1 MSILH
6 DINALI
12 ERKQLIF
19 MVFIYKKLR
28 TILFPSLKTRDKIAE
43 KMADKMAEKTYKK
56 NKIKET
62 ADPNL
67 NDLEINDNST
77 IDKVIS
83 VTRIDCNNC
92 NLENNGEFNIPLEIL
107 VKLITK

>member
-1 MSILH
+1 
-6 DINALI
+6 
-12 ERKQLIF
+12 

-28 TILFPSLKTRDKIAE
+28 TILFPSLKTRDKI
-43 KMADKMAEKTYKK
+43 ADKMAEKTYKK

-67 NDLEINDNST
+67 NDLEINDIST

-92 NLENNGEFNIPLEIL
+92 KLENNGEFNIPLEIL
-107 VKLITK
+107 VKLITKKH

>member
-1 MSILH
+1 
-6 DINALI
+6 
-12 ERKQLIF
+12 

-28 TILFPSLKTRDKIAE
+28 TILFPSLKTRDNIAD
-43 KMADKMAEKTYKK
+43 KMADKMAEKTS
-56 NKIKET
+56 
-62 ADPNL
+62 DPNL

-92 NLENNGEFNIPLEIL
+92 NLENNDEFNIPLEIL
-107 VKLITK
+107 VKLITKKH